1 MAIAQTFLN
10 SIDEGVFV
18 TSIDLYFSA
27 KDDTLTITI
36 GLLEVKNDRSGSKIL
51 PFSAVTKSNC
61 RYFYIYRRKHESPK
75 FTFPSPVFKRWLQ
88 IWFLGIETNST
99 NYSLYVSELGQNR
112 IGTTRRISEQPLV
125 GSLFKSQNQRF
136 MLTCL

>member
-27 KDDTLTITI
+27 KDDTLPITI

-51 PFSAVTKSNC
+51 PFSAVTKAGC
-61 RYFYIYRRKHESPK
+61 RYFYIYRRKHSYE
-75 FTFPSPVFKRWLQ
+75 
-88 IWFLGIETNST
+88 I
-99 NYSLYVSELGQNR
+99 Y
-112 IGTTRRISEQPLV
+112 IS
-125 GSLFKSQNQRF
+125 
-136 MLTCL
+136 

>member
-27 KDDTLTITI
+27 KDDTLPITI

-51 PFSAVTKSNC
+51 
-61 RYFYIYRRKHESPK
+61 
-75 FTFPSPVFKRWLQ
+75 
-88 IWFLGIETNST
+88 FLV
-99 NYSLYVSELGQNR
+99 L
-112 IGTTRRISEQPLV
+112 
-125 GSLFKSQNQRF
+125 
-136 MLTCL
+136 